1 MQQFNTLVKKELST
15 YFKSYFAYLIF
26 FIYLFVSIGV
36 AFYFG
41 AYLAMHDAGAYA
53 LFYAQPIILVMLVP
67 AVTMRL
73 WSEEYRSGTAEFLLT
88 QPVSDT
94 KLALAKLTAAG
105 AFLGGAALFLLPF
118 LLYTATWLTLDLQN
132 ILLCFVG
139 LELSVWALCTLG
151 CLISSLNKNIITT
164 YLLSVFAMALWVGLP
179 FTGFYSA
186 YNNFLFAELG
196 WSDLLY
202 FLLLSGCF
210 IYLNIL
216 ALIYRRTS
224 LPHKTL
230 KLSGFATLLLLG
242 TGITLAAISNLADQK
257 SDWTSAQLYTPKV
270 QTAEILK
277 LVDQPIEI
285 NIYAA
290 RDYISENTE
299 YYHYFQQIQ
308 RFAEKYQNLTKGLIS
323 VNTVIVDAFSE
334 MENNVLQKG
343 LYYEENAHGSKNYFG
358 AVVHQ
363 RDGQEYVIKQFLQ
376 ERHPFVEKDIDSA
389 ILKILN
395 PNIIKNIGVYMADN
409 QALEPLES
417 LFLNLEND
425 YNLHNVNKNTYQLPT
440 QLDLLILVNPK
451 RLTDLFMYAIDQ
463 YIMRGGRVIIFY
475 DFLTH
480 SQTEIVN
487 TDSLSIADFFN
498 AWGIRLDNNYVSTG
512 VLNPQFAAAGDNIKI
527 IDATAFNLTDASEK
541 LQILPFIYAKNG
553 FIGGILSGHLD
564 SFYQFN
570 PYIEESFAAKMENF
584 VPFNPEAQVALVGD
598 VDILEEKNWVDPRS
612 PDRNPYSIISTA
624 ANGEAVRALID
635 LMAGNEIYQ
644 ILPIN
649 TYASNQKSVG
659 QQINDTVYAL
669 HAAEYT
675 KINDSIREINAVL
688 YENSGNDINKMR
700 QMLEISSAGESLA
713 QQEKKAENMLY
724 QMKREYS
731 HTVARLFF
739 IQAFLLPLG
748 IVLLLFALIQL
759 MFRRQKRNFLEQIND

>member
-1 MQQFNTLVKKELST
+1 MQQFNALVKKELSA

-26 FIYLFVSIGV
+26 FIYLFTSVGT

-41 AYLAMHDAGAYA
+41 AYLAMHDAAVYA
-53 LFYAQPIILVMLVP
+53 LFYAQPIILVALVP

-88 QPVSDT
+88 QPIHDA
-94 KLALAKLTAAG
+94 KLVLAKLTAAC
-105 AFLGGAALFLLPF
+105 AFLGGATLFLLPF
-118 LLYTATWLTLDLQN
+118 LFYTATWLTLDGRN

-139 LELSVWALCTLG
+139 LELVIFAFSALG
-151 CLISSLNKNIITT
+151 CLISSLNKSIITT
-164 YLLSVFAMALWVGLP
+164 YLLSVFVMALWVALP
-179 FTGFYSA
+179 FTCFYSA

-216 ALIYRRTS
+216 ALTYRRTS

-230 KLSGFATLLLLG
+230 KLSGFAALLLLG
-242 TGITLAAISNLADQK
+242 TGLTLAAVTNLFDQK
-257 SDWTSAQLYTPKV
+257 SDWTSAQIYTPKV
-270 QTAEILK
+270 QTVEILK
-277 LVDQPIEI
+277 LVTQPIEI

-308 RFAEKYQNLTKGLIS
+308 RFAEKYQHLTKGLIS
-323 VNTVIVDAFSE
+323 VNAVIVDAFSE
-334 MENNVLQKG
+334 IENNVLQKG

-363 RDGQEYVIKQFLQ
+363 RDGREYVIKQFLL

-395 PNIIKNIGVYMADN
+395 PDIIKNIGVYLADN

-425 YNLHNVNKNTYQLPT
+425 YNVHNINKNTFQLPT

-475 DFLTH
+475 DFLTR
-480 SQTEIVN
+480 SQTELVN
-487 TDSLSIADFFN
+487 TDTLSIADFFN
-498 AWGIRLDNNYVSTG
+498 AWGIRLDGDYTNTG
-512 VLNPQFAAAGDNIKI
+512 ILNPQFAAGNNTIKI
-527 IDATAFNLTDASEK
+527 ADATAFNLTDASEK
-541 LQILPFIYAKNG
+541 LQIMPFIYAQNG
-553 FIGGILSGHLD
+553 FVGGILSGHLD

-570 PYIEESFAAKMENF
+570 PYAEESFAAKMDDF
-584 VPFNPEAQVALVGD
+584 VPFNPQAQVALVGD
-598 VDILEEKNWVDPRS
+598 VDILDEKNWVDPRS
-612 PDRNPYSIISTA
+612 PDRNPYSLISTA

-635 LMAGNEIYQ
+635 LMADNQIYQ

-649 TYASNQKSVG
+649 TYTANYKSVG
-659 QQINDTVYAL
+659 QQINDAVYAR
-669 HAAEYT
+669 HADEYS
-675 KINDSIREINAVL
+675 KVNNSIREINAAL
-688 YENSGNDINKMR
+688 YQDSGNDINKMR
-700 QMLEISSAGESLA
+700 QMLEISAAGEALA
-713 QQEKKAENMLY
+713 QQEKKAETMLY
-724 QMKREYS
+724 QMKQEYS
-731 HTVARLFF
+731 QTIARLIFT
-739 IQAFLLPLG
+739 QAFLLPLG
-748 IVLLLFALIQL
+748 MVLLLFAAIQL
-759 MFRRQKRNFLEQIND
+759 MFRRQKRKFLEQIND